1 MSEAFWQTVL
11 GGALSVLGGF
21 AGTWF
26 IRWRDGVRDA
36 RRRRDELIAAIRV
49 VRYELSSN
57 AAGIASLISN
67 LSGMLLPIDV
77 HDRNYREVQFVLARE
92 LPAAL
97 REQLARAYETMFI
110 ATKNLDAMRKRG
122 GGSVEEVKAVQRI
135 GDQMGAANQALH
147 EYLTK
152 TLKTDA

>member
-21 AGTWF
+21 VGTWF

-36 RRRRDELIAAIRV
+36 RRRRDKLIAAIRV

-67 LSGMLLPIDV
+67 ISGMLLPIDV
-77 HDRNYREVQFVLARE
+77 RDRNYREVQFVLARE
-92 LPAAL
+92 LPQTL
-97 REQLARAYETMFI
+97 REQVARAYETMFV
-110 ATKNLDAMRKRG
+110 ATANLDAMRKRG
-122 GGSVEEVKAVQRI
+122 GASVEEVKAVRRI
-135 GDQMGAANQALH
+135 GDQMSAAN

-152 TLKTDA
+152 TLKTEA